1 MRALNFL
8 MGIWFETLFLIK
20 SMYVEES
27 TSWEKFSMPHALL
40 SLIDFTPHYHVWLFH
55 VIAKF
60 WILIKSTSDILNLNG
75 PHRSRALEVWDN
87 ILLHIC
93 HFSFYLTVWL
103 ENINNKFIIMN
114 KKGTCYSNNHKDT
127 IKHLWWGS
135 DTHYHIPYGLVWIPP

>member
-1 MRALNFL
+1 MKFKPKIYGSFLNPQNLSPQFL
-8 MGIWFETLFLIK
+8 NGNVIWDPISYKKYVCQRIHFLRKI
-20 SMYVEES
+20 
-27 TSWEKFSMPHALL
+27 SMPHALL
-40 SLIDFTPHYHVWLFH
+40 SLIDFTSHYHVWLFH

-114 KKGTCYSNNHKDT
+114 KKKEHVTVT
-127 IKHLWWGS
+127 ITK
-135 DTHYHIPYGLVWIPP
+135 IQ